1 MHRTHTCSEL
11 TAENIWEEVTL
22 SGWVSNRRDHGGIIF
37 IDLRDR
43 YGLTQVVFDPED
55 DKASWETADSFRSEY
70 VIKATGKVRSRP
82 EWQANPN
89 MATGEIEVIISKVE
103 LLSKAKTPPFELDG
117 HGDNANE
124 EIRLKYRYLDIRT
137 QRIQD
142 FIKFRSAMTTYT
154 RNWFTGRDFLDVQTP
169 ILANSSPE
177 WARDFLVPSRLNPGT
192 FYALP
197 QAPQQF
203 KQLLMVGWIDKYFQI
218 APCFRDED
226 PRADR
231 HAGDFYQVDC
241 EMSFVEQE
249 DVFSVVEEYLLDITK
264 DLSSQEVL
272 MQTAWKDEVR
282 ENGKFFTLSHHEAIE
297 KYGSDKPDLRYGLE
311 LIDVADIFAKS
322 SNEIFSWI
330 AADTKA
336 NRIKAL
342 KVPGGDNVF
351 SKTQMKWF
359 ESYVRKFGAGGLGY
373 FQMKEDGLKGPLNK
387 FFQESDLQE
396 IVDRTQLEVGD
407 VIFFGAGERD
417 LVCNYMGRFRVY
429 LAELLE
435 LQDPTKI
442 SFCWIT
448 DFPIFEKDEVTGKI
462 DFEHNPFSMPQG
474 WPSDFDK
481 TGEDLLDV
489 IWYQYD
495 LACNG
500 YEILSGAIRN
510 HDINSLVKAFETVG
524 RSADEV
530 KEKFGAVYEAFQYW
544 VPPHGWFAI
553 GFDRL
558 MMIYLNED
566 NIRDIYA
573 FPKSGKAQDAM
584 MNSPIAVDEDMLE
597 ELSLKVEIDED

>member
-1 MHRTHTCSEL
+1 MHRSHTCSEL
-11 TAENIWEEVTL
+11 TAKNIGEEVKL
-22 SGWVSNRRDHGGIIF
+22 SGWVSNRRDHWGIIF

-55 DKASWETADSFRSEY
+55 DRLAWETADGFRSEY
-70 VIKATGKVRSRP
+70 VVKATGLVRSRP
-82 EWQANPN
+82 EWQANPK
-89 MATGEIEVIISKVE
+89 MHTGEIEVIVSKAE
-103 LLSKAKTPPFELDG
+103 LISKAKTPPFELDG
-117 HGDNANE
+117 HGDGANE

-137 QRIQD
+137 KKIQD
-142 FIKFRSAMTTYT
+142 FIRFRSTMTTYT
-154 RNWFTGRDFLDVQTP
+154 RNWFTQRDFLDVQTP

-177 WARDFLVPSRLNPGT
+177 GARDFLVPSRLNPGA

-231 HAGDFYQVDC
+231 HAGDFYQIDC

-249 DVFSVVEEYLLDITK
+249 DIFTVVEDFLLDITK
-264 DLSSQEVL
+264 DVSSQEVVNE
-272 MQTAWKDEVR
+272 TAGKDIIR
-282 ENGKFFTLSHHEAIE
+282 KGWKFFTLTHHEAIE

-322 SNEIFSWI
+322 SNEIFLSI
-330 AADTKA
+330 ASDSVS
-336 NRIKAL
+336 NRIKAM
-342 KVPGGDNVF
+342 KVPGWDLVF

-359 ESYVRKFGAGGLGY
+359 ESYVRRFWAGGLGY
-373 FQMKEDGLKGPLNK
+373 FQMKEDGLKGPLGK
-387 FFQESDLQE
+387 FFEESDLQD
-396 IVDRTQLEVGD
+396 IVDRTELEVWD

-474 WPSDFDK
+474 GPSDFDK
-481 TGEDLLDV
+481 TGDDLLEV
-489 IWYQYD
+489 IGYQYD

-510 HDINSLVKAFETVG
+510 HDIESLIKAFETVW

-530 KEKFGAVYEAFQYW
+530 KEKFGAVYEAFQYG

-553 GFDRL
+553 WFDRL

-584 MNSPIAVDEDMLE
+584 MNSPMAVEEDMLE

>member
-1 MHRTHTCSEL
+1 MHRTHTCNQL
-11 TAENIWEEVTL
+11 TAKNIGEEVTL

-37 IDLRDR
+37 IDMRDR

-55 DKASWETADSFRSEY
+55 DKTSWELADSFRSEY

-82 EWQANPN
+82 EGQANPK
-89 MATGEIEVIISKVE
+89 MFTGEIEVIISKLE
-103 LLSKAKTPPFELDG
+103 LISKAKTPPFELDE
-117 HGDNANE
+117 HGEEANE
-124 EIRLKYRYLDIRT
+124 EIRLKYRYLDIRR
-137 QRIQD
+137 QKIQD
-142 FIKFRSAMTTYT
+142 YIKFRSKMTSYT
-154 RNWFTGRDFLDVQTP
+154 RNWFTARDFIDVQTP

-177 WARDFLVPSRLNPGT
+177 GARDFLVPSRMHPGE

-203 KQLLMVGWIDKYFQI
+203 KQLLMVGGIDKYFQI

-231 HAGDFYQVDC
+231 HAGDFYQIDC

-249 DVFSVVEEYLLDITK
+249 DVFTVVEDYLLDISK
-264 DLSSQEVL
+264 ELSNQEVL
-272 MQTAWKDEVR
+272 MQTEGNDTIR
-282 ENGKFFTLSHHEAIE
+282 ENGKFFTLTHHEAIE

-311 LIDVADIFAKS
+311 MVDVADIFSRS
-322 SNEIFSWI
+322 SNEIFSSI
-330 AADTKA
+330 AGDTKN

-342 KVPGGDNVF
+342 KVPGGDTVF
-351 SKTQMKWF
+351 SKTQMKGF
-359 ESYVRKFGAGGLGY
+359 EKYVRQFGAQGLGY

-387 FFQESDLQE
+387 FFSESDLAE
-396 IVDRTQLEVGD
+396 LVEKTGLVEGD

-417 LVCNYMGRFRVY
+417 LVCNYMGKFRVY
-429 LAELLE
+429 LAEMLK

-448 DFPIFEKDEVTGKI
+448 DFPIFEKDELTGKI

-474 WPSDFDK
+474 GPSDFDK
-481 TGEDLLDV
+481 EGDELLDV
-489 IWYQYD
+489 IGYQYD
-495 LACNG
+495 LSCNG

-510 HDINSLVKAFETVG
+510 HDIESLVKAFETVG

-530 KEKFGAVYEAFQYW
+530 KEKFGAVYEAFQYG
-544 VPPHGWFAI
+544 VPPHGGFAI
-553 GFDRL
+553 GMDRL

-573 FPKSGKAQDAM
+573 FPKSGKARDEM
-584 MNSPIAVDEDMLE
+584 MNSPIRVEENQLE
-597 ELSLKVEIDED
+597 ELGLEIVEED

>member
-11 TAENIWEEVTL
+11 TAKNIGEEVTL
-22 SGWVSNRRDHGGIIF
+22 SAWVSNRRDHGGIIF
-37 IDLRDR
+37 IDMRDR

-55 DKASWETADSFRSEY
+55 DKQAWETADKFRSEY
-70 VIKATGKVRSRP
+70 VIKATGKVRARP
-82 EWQANPN
+82 DGQANPK
-89 MATGEIEVIISKVE
+89 MHTGEIEVIISKVE
-103 LLSKAKTPPFELDG
+103 LISKAKTPPFELDA
-117 HGDNANE
+117 HAEEANE
-124 EIRLKYRYLDIRT
+124 EIRLKYRYLDIRR
-137 QRIQD
+137 QKIQD
-142 FIKFRSAMTTYT
+142 FIKFRSNMTTYT
-154 RNWFTGRDFLDVQTP
+154 RNWFTQRDFLDVQTP

-177 WARDFLVPSRLNPGT
+177 GARDFLVPSRLNPGE

-203 KQLLMVGWIDKYFQI
+203 KQLLMVGGIDKYFQI

-241 EMSFVEQE
+241 EMSFVEQD
-249 DVFSVVEEYLLDITK
+249 DVFTVVEDYLLDITK
-264 DLSSQEVL
+264 DLSSQEVVL
-272 MQTAWKDEVR
+272 ETVGKDTMR
-282 ENGKFFTLSHHEAIE
+282 ENGKFFTLTHHEAIE

-311 LIDVADIFAKS
+311 LVDVADIFAKS
-322 SNEIFSWI
+322 SNEIFSSI
-330 AADTKA
+330 ASDITN

-342 KVPGGDNVF
+342 KVPGGDKVF
-351 SKTQMKWF
+351 SKTQMKGF
-359 ESYVRKFGAGGLGY
+359 EKYVRQFGAGGLGY

-387 FFQESDLQE
+387 FFEESDLQE
-396 IVDRTQLEVGD
+396 IVDRTELVEWD

-448 DFPIFEKDEVTGKI
+448 DFPIFEKDETTGKI

-474 WPSDFDK
+474 GPSDFDK
-481 TGEDLLDV
+481 TGDDLLDV
-489 IWYQYD
+489 IGYQYD
-495 LACNG
+495 LSCNG

-510 HDINSLVKAFETVG
+510 HDIESLVKAFETVG

-530 KEKFGAVYEAFQYW
+530 KEKFGAVYEAFQYG

-558 MMIYLNED
+558 MMIYLNEN
-566 NIRDIYA
+566 NIRDVYA
-573 FPKSGKAQDAM
+573 FPKSGKAQDMM
-584 MNSPIAVDEDMLE
+584 MNSPIAVENDMLE

>member
-1 MHRTHTCSEL
+1 MHRSHNCNEL
-11 TAENIWEEVTL
+11 TAKNIGEEVTL

-43 YGLTQVVFDPED
+43 YGLSQVVFDPED
-55 DKASWETADSFRSEY
+55 DKAAWELADTFRSEY
-70 VIKATGKVRSRP
+70 VIKATGTVRSRP
-82 EWQANPN
+82 EGQANPN
-89 MATGEIEVIISKVE
+89 MFTGEIEVIISKVE
-103 LLSKAKTPPFELDG
+103 LISKAKTPPFELDG
-117 HGDNANE
+117 HWEQANE

-142 FIKFRSAMTTYT
+142 FIKFRSQMTTYT
-154 RNWFTGRDFLDVQTP
+154 RNWFTQKDFLDVQTP

-177 WARDFLVPSRLNPGT
+177 GARDFLVPSRLNPGT

-203 KQLLMVGWIDKYFQI
+203 KQLLMVGGIDKYFQI

-231 HAGDFYQVDC
+231 HAGDFYQIDC
-241 EMSFVEQE
+241 EMSFVEQS
-249 DVFSVVEEYLLDITK
+249 DVFDVVESFLLDATAELSDQEILTETAGK
-264 DLSSQEVL
+264 DV
-272 MQTAWKDEVR
+272 MR
-282 ENGKFFTLSHHEAIE
+282 EGGKFFTLTHHEAIE

-311 LIDVADIFAKS
+311 MVDVADIFARS
-322 SNEIFSWI
+322 TNEIFSGI
-330 AADTKA
+330 AADTVT

-351 SKTQMKWF
+351 SKTQMKGF

-387 FFQESDLQE
+387 FFDEKDLQE
-396 IVDRTQLEVGD
+396 IVERTGLVEGD

-474 WPSDFDK
+474 GPSDFDK
-481 TGEDLLDV
+481 TGDDLLEV

-495 LACNG
+495 LSCNG

-510 HDINSLVKAFETVG
+510 HDIESLVKAFETVG

-530 KEKFGAVYEAFQYW
+530 KEKFGAVYEAFQYG
-544 VPPHGWFAI
+544 VPPHGGFAI
-553 GFDRL
+553 GMDRL
-558 MMIYLNED
+558 MMIYKNED

-584 MNSPIAVDEDMLE
+584 MNSPIAVDDEMLW
-597 ELSLKVEIDED
+597 ELKLEIADLDD

>member
-1 MHRTHTCSEL
+1 MHRTHKCSEL
-11 TAENIWEEVTL
+11 TAKNIGEEVVL

-55 DKASWETADSFRSEY
+55 SAESHATADGFRSEY

-82 EWQANPN
+82 DGQANPN
-89 MATGEIEVIISKVE
+89 MKTGEIEVITSKVE
-103 LLSKAKTPPFELDG
+103 LISKAKTPPFELDG
-117 HGDNANE
+117 HGDQANE

-142 FIKFRSAMTTYT
+142 FIKFRSEMTTYT
-154 RNWFTGRDFLDVQTP
+154 RNWFTQRDFLDVQTP

-177 WARDFLVPSRLNPGT
+177 GARDFLVPSRLNPGE

-203 KQLLMVGWIDKYFQI
+203 KQLLMVGGIDKYFQI

-241 EMSFVEQE
+241 EMSFVEQS
-249 DVFSVVEEYLLDITK
+249 DVFTVVEEYLLDITK

-272 MQTAWKDEVR
+272 SETVGKDVMR
-282 ENGKFFTLSHHEAIE
+282 NGGKFFTLTHHEAIE

-311 LIDVADIFAKS
+311 LIDVADIFARS
-322 SNEIFSWI
+322 SNEIFSGI
-330 AADTKA
+330 AADTQA

-387 FFQESDLQE
+387 FFEESDLQE
-396 IVDRTQLEVGD
+396 IVERTELEVGD

-474 WPSDFDK
+474 GPSDFDK
-481 TGEDLLDV
+481 TGDDLLDV

-510 HDINSLVKAFETVG
+510 HDIESLVKAFETVG

-530 KEKFGAVYEAFQYW
+530 KEKFGAVYEAFQYG

-584 MNSPIAVDEDMLE
+584 MNSPIAVDDEMLQ
-597 ELSLKVEIDED
+597 ELSLKVEIEEE

>member
-1 MHRTHTCSEL
+1 MHRTHKCSEL
-11 TAENIWEEVTL
+11 TAKNVGEEVTL

-37 IDLRDR
+37 IDMRDR

-55 DKASWETADSFRSEY
+55 DKASWETADGFRSEY
-70 VIKATGKVRSRP
+70 VVKATGKVRPRP
-82 EWQANPN
+82 DGQANPK
-89 MATGEIEVIISKVE
+89 MVTGEIEVIISKVE
-103 LLSKAKTPPFELDG
+103 LISKAKTPPFELDA
-117 HGDNANE
+117 HAEQANE
-124 EIRLKYRYLDIRT
+124 EIRLKYRYLDIRR
-137 QRIQD
+137 QKIQD
-142 FIKFRSAMTTYT
+142 FIKFRSEMTTYT
-154 RNWFTGRDFLDVQTP
+154 RNWFTGKDFLDVQTP

-177 WARDFLVPSRLNPGT
+177 GARDFLVPSRLNPGT

-203 KQLLMVGWIDKYFQI
+203 KQLLMVGGIDKYFQI

-231 HAGDFYQVDC
+231 HAWDFYQVDC
-241 EMSFVEQE
+241 EMSFVEQD
-249 DVFSVVEEYLLDITK
+249 DVFDVVEDYLLDITK
-264 DLSSQEVL
+264 DLTKKEVVAE
-272 MQTAWKDEVR
+272 TAGKDVIR
-282 ENGKFFTLSHHEAIE
+282 ENGRFFTLTHHEAIE

-311 LIDVADIFAKS
+311 LVDVADIFAKS
-322 SNEIFSWI
+322 SNEIFSGI
-330 AADTKA
+330 AADANT

-342 KVPGGDNVF
+342 KVPGWDKVF
-351 SKTQMKWF
+351 SKTQMKGF

-387 FFQESDLQE
+387 FFEESDLQA
-396 IVDRTQLEVGD
+396 IVDRTNLVEGD

-474 WPSDFDK
+474 GPSDFDK
-481 TGEDLLDV
+481 SWDDLLDV
-489 IWYQYD
+489 IGYQYD
-495 LACNG
+495 LACNW

-530 KEKFGAVYEAFQYW
+530 KEKFWAVYEAFQYG

-584 MNSPIAVDEDMLE
+584 MNSPIAVDDDMLE
-597 ELSLKVEIDED
+597 ELSLKVELDED

>member
-11 TAENIWEEVTL
+11 TAKNIGEEVTL
-22 SGWVSNRRDHGGIIF
+22 SAWVSNRRDHGGIIF
-37 IDLRDR
+37 IDMRDR

-55 DKASWETADSFRSEY
+55 DKQAWETADKFRSEY
-70 VIKATGKVRSRP
+70 VIKATGKVRARP
-82 EWQANPN
+82 DGQANPK
-89 MATGEIEVIISKVE
+89 MHTGEIEVIISKVE
-103 LLSKAKTPPFELDG
+103 LISKAKTPPFELDA
-117 HGDNANE
+117 HAEEANE
-124 EIRLKYRYLDIRT
+124 EIRLKYRYLDIRR
-137 QRIQD
+137 QKIQD
-142 FIKFRSAMTTYT
+142 FIKFRSNMTTYT
-154 RNWFTGRDFLDVQTP
+154 RNWFTQRDFLDVQTP

-177 WARDFLVPSRLNPGT
+177 GARDFLVPSRLNPGE

-203 KQLLMVGWIDKYFQI
+203 KQLLMVGGIDKYFQI

-241 EMSFVEQE
+241 EMSFVEQD
-249 DVFSVVEEYLLDITK
+249 DVFTVVEDYLLDITK
-264 DLSSQEVL
+264 DLSSQEVVL
-272 MQTAWKDEVR
+272 ETVGKDTMR
-282 ENGKFFTLSHHEAIE
+282 ENGKFFTLTHHEAIE
-297 KYGSDKPDLRYGLE
+297 KYGSDKPDLRYGLD

-322 SNEIFSWI
+322 SNEIFSGI
-330 AADTKA
+330 ASDSAT

-351 SKTQMKWF
+351 SKTQMKGF
-359 ESYVRKFGAGGLGY
+359 EKYVRQFGAQGLGY

-387 FFQESDLQE
+387 FFSETDLQD
-396 IVDRTQLEVGD
+396 IVDRTELVEWD

-448 DFPIFEKDEVTGKI
+448 DFPIFEKDETTGKI

-474 WPSDFDK
+474 GPSDFDK
-481 TGEDLLDV
+481 TGDDLLDV
-489 IWYQYD
+489 IGYQYD
-495 LACNG
+495 LSCNG

-510 HDINSLVKAFETVG
+510 HDIESLVKAFETVG

-530 KEKFGAVYEAFQYW
+530 KEKFGAVYEAFQYG

-558 MMIYLNED
+558 MMIYLNEN
-566 NIRDIYA
+566 NIRDVYA
-573 FPKSGKAQDAM
+573 FPKSGKAQDMM
-584 MNSPIAVDEDMLE
+584 MNSPIAVESDMLE
-597 ELSLKVEIDED
+597 ELSLKVELDEY